1 MSDLAVDPTTDDLLL
16 IGGRAQL
23 AVGAVAVAQAW
34 ETHLTMFLGECFLD
48 QSLGIDYQNL
58 ILIKNPSMTV
68 VRGLFA
74 RASRETP
81 GVRDV
86 TELTFAFEPR
96 QRVLTVTASVLYV
109 EGGEGTLTLSQTIGG
124 EAA

>member
-1 MSDLAVDPTTDDLLL
+1 MSDLATDPDTDDLLL

-34 ETHLTMFLGECFLD
+34 ETHLTMFLGECFRD

-74 RASRETP
+74 KASRETP
-81 GVRDV
+81 GVKDV
-86 TELTFAFEPR
+86 TDLRFSFDPR
-96 QRVLTVTASVLYV
+96 RRELTVTAAVLYSA
-109 EGGEGTLTLSQTIGG
+109 GGEGVLTLSETIGDQP
-124 EAA
+124 

>member
-1 MSDLAVDPTTDDLLL
+1 MSDLAIDPATDDLLL
-16 IGGRAQL
+16 IGGKAQL
-23 AVGAVAVAQAW
+23 ATGAAAVAQAW
-34 ETHLTMFLGECFLD
+34 ETHLTLFLGECFRD

-81 GVRDV
+81 GVKDV
-86 TELTFAFEPR
+86 TELRFAFDAR

-109 EGGEGTLTLSQTIGG
+109 EGGEGTLTLSETIGG
-124 EAA
+124 ES